1 MATDLRKI
9 RAAQVAAAEDAVIA
23 SIPATLLE
31 NLKRANEE
39 LAARGGCPGCGSTL
53 VGVHT
58 LPCSWCSEHP
68 FD

>member
-9 RAAQVAAAEDAVIA
+9 RAAQVAAAEEAVIA
-23 SIPATLLE
+23 SIPPVLLE
-31 NLKRANEE
+31 NLRRADEE

-58 LPCSWCSEHP
+58 LPCSWCREHP